1 MGLAEELDLP
11 DPLQAEED
19 LHLGLVLMGRPD
31 TACIV
36 AKDGHAAMGAWN
48 DFGVEKEAAEP
59 AHTLRGSALRYVV
72 FRKSVFCHI
81 PSNL

>member
-19 LHLGLVLMGRPD
+19 FHLRLVLMGRPD

-36 AKDGHAAMGAWN
+36 AKDGHAAVGARN
-48 DFGVEKEAAEP
+48 DFGIEKKAAEQKKKV
-59 AHTLRGSALRYVV
+59 A
-72 FRKSVFCHI
+72 
-81 PSNL
+81 